1 VCDLSLY
8 RDPSTARPDAPK
20 LGAKK
25 ESGRSGR
32 DDSFR
37 GGSTLG
43 GTAARKGRGTPVR
56 PPAGKRDD
64 RDEEAYTETAESAE
78 FAEKRD
84 TRAQLGLNHESV
96 GL

>member
-20 LGAKK
+20 FGAKK
-25 ESGRSGR
+25 KSGRSGR

-43 GTAARKGRGTPVR
+43 GTAARKGRGIPV
-56 PPAGKRDD
+56 PSPAGKRDD
-64 RDEEAYTETAESAE
+64 RDEEAYTETAEN
-78 FAEKRD
+78 AEKRD
-84 TRAQLGLNHESV
+84 ARAQTGLICKSV